1 LRKKMRQSRRKFLK
15 LLLVGSGILAIGK
28 IFGFNW
34 VSQAK
39 ASPGWTEPS
48 QSPPSGNVD
57 APLNVGPTD
66 QTKQGGLT
74 VQGPLKVNNRLKI
87 PVGTDLFD

>member
-1 LRKKMRQSRRKFLK
+1 MKQSRRKFLK
-15 LLLVGSGILAIGK
+15 FLLVASGALAIGK

-39 ASPGWTEPS
+39 ASPGWTEPT
-48 QSPPSGNVD
+48 QTPPSGNVP
-57 APLNVGPTD
+57 APLNVGSTD

-74 VQGPLKVNNRLKI
+74 IQGSLKVNSRLKI
-87 PVGTDLFD
+87 PVGTNLFD